1 MIRQIVESSLK
12 LRVLLIAA
20 AAVIMVVGVGELRRM
35 PIDVLPEFAPPYVE
49 IQTEAPGLS
58 ANEVE
63 DLVTLNVEEL
73 VAGVPWLQTMRS
85 RSVPGLSSVVMIF
98 HRGTD
103 LMRARQ
109 MVQERLTLAYA
120 LPNASKPPV
129 MMQPMSA
136 TSRVAMIGLSSTQVS
151 LIDLSVLT
159 RWTIKPRL
167 LGVPGV
173 ANVAVWG
180 DRDRQLQVQIDP
192 QRLRAHGV
200 TQSQII
206 QTTGNALW
214 ISPLT
219 FLEASFPGA
228 GGWIDGPQQRLEV
241 RHVLPLSTPAD
252 LAKVT
257 VEGNSSL
264 RLGDVANVVEG
275 HPPLIGDALLTGG
288 PGLLLVVEKLPGA
301 NTLEVTRGVE
311 AALAELRPGLPGV
324 QLDASVYRSANFIEM
339 AFGNLSK
346 ALLIAAVLGVLIL
359 GAVLYDWRAVL
370 ISLVVVPLSL
380 VAATLLVRASGG
392 TFNTMVLAGLVMA
405 LAVVVDEA
413 IVSVDAVL
421 RRLRKRREEGKG
433 VSTFRLAVEAAVE
446 VRVPLLYA
454 TLILLLAV
462 VPVFLM
468 EGVAGAFFTPLALS
482 YTLAVLAAMAVA
494 TTVTP
499 ALGVLLL
506 RDQPLDRRAA
516 PPVRWLQ
523 HRYAPVLARTINA
536 PRTALI
542 TAGVI
547 TVVGLAAWPWLEQSL
562 LPSFKERY
570 VRIDWVGAPGTSHPA
585 MVRMMTLASHDVQSI
600 PGVSG
605 AYVHVGRAVTGDQV
619 VDVNAGQLWVGIDPK
634 ANYDSTVAGIQA
646 VVDGYPGL
654 ARRVDSYLTDRI
666 REVLAGSSQSIV
678 IRIYGK
684 KRDVLRAKAD
694 EVRQALAPIAGL
706 SDLRVDG
713 YVEQPQVEIQVNLA
727 AAEPYGLK
735 PGDVRRAA
743 ATMYAG
749 LNVGFLFEAQKMYD
763 VVVWGTP
770 ELRNSVS
777 DIRDLLLDT
786 PRGGHVR
793 LGDVA
798 DVRVASSP
806 TVIHHEALQNRIDV
820 LADVRGGDL
829 ASVVDAVEDR
839 LDSVE
844 FPVEYYPALLGETV
858 EREAAEDR
866 LLSFALAVAV
876 GILLLLQAAFR
887 SWRVSALFFLALP
900 MALAGG
906 VVGALLDGA
915 TVSLGTLIGF
925 LGVLAIAVRHGI
937 MLIKHYQHLEEHER
951 EPFGPAL
958 VLRGTRERFAPIVI
972 TAVTTAAAM
981 VPLVVLGQI
990 AGLEI
995 VHPIAVVILGGL
1007 VTTTIF
1013 NLHVVPALY
1022 LRFGAK
1028 READL
1033 GLLPDTGGVPS

>member
-1 MIRQIVESSLK
+1 MIRGIVESSLR
-12 LRVLLIAA
+12 LRVLVIAA
-20 AAVIMVVGVGELRRM
+20 AAVVIVAGVSEMRRM
-35 PIDVLPEFAPPYVE
+35 PVDVLPEFAPPYVE
-49 IQTEAPGLS
+49 IQTEALGLS

-63 DLVTLNVEEL
+63 DLVTLNVEEM

-98 HRGTD
+98 QPGTD

-136 TSRVAMIGLSSTQVS
+136 TSRVAMIGVSSAQVS
-151 LIDLSVLT
+151 LIDMSVLT

-192 QRLRAHGV
+192 LRLRAHRV

-206 QTTGNALW
+206 QTAGNALW

-257 VEGNSSL
+257 VEGTSL
-264 RLGDVANVVEG
+264 RLGDVADVVEG
-275 HPPLIGDALLTGG
+275 HPPMIGDALLTGG

-324 QLDASVYRSANFIEM
+324 TLDTSVFRAANFIEM
-339 AFGNLSK
+339 AFGNLNK
-346 ALLIAAVLGVLIL
+346 ALIIAAVLGVLIL
-359 GAVLYDWRAVL
+359 SAVLYDWRAVV
-370 ISLVVVPLSL
+370 ISLAAIPLSI
-380 VAATLLVRASGG
+380 VTATVLVRAAGG
-392 TFNTMVLAGLVMA
+392 TLNTMVLAGLVMA
-405 LAVVVDEA
+405 IGVVVDES

-421 RRLRKRREEGKG
+421 RRLRRRREEGQG
-433 VSTFRLAVEAAVE
+433 VSGVRLAIDAAFE
-446 VRVPLLYA
+446 VRVPMLYA

-468 EGVAGAFFTPLALS
+468 EGVAGTFFKPLALS
-482 YTLAVLAAMAVA
+482 YALALLAAMVVA
-494 TTVTP
+494 MIVTP
-499 ALGVLLL
+499 ALGLLL
-506 RDQPLDRRAA
+506 MRDQPLDRRAA

-523 HRYAPVLARTINA
+523 HQYARSLARTINT
-536 PRTALI
+536 PRNALI
-542 TAGVI
+542 TAAAITAIGV
-547 TVVGLAAWPWLEQSL
+547 AAWPWLQQSL
-562 LPSFKERY
+562 LPSFQERY

-585 MVRMMTLASHDVQSI
+585 MLRVMARASNELRSI

-605 AYVHVGRAVTGDQV
+605 AHVHMGRAVTGDQV

-634 ANYDSTVAGIQA
+634 ADYDATVAAIQQA
-646 VVDGYPGL
+646 VDGYPGL
-654 ARRVDSYLTDRI
+654 SRLVESYLTDRI
-666 REVLAGSSQSIV
+666 REVLAGSSKSIV
-678 IRIYGK
+678 VRIYGK
-684 KRDVLRAKAD
+684 KRDVLRAKAE
-694 EVRQALAPIAGL
+694 EVRQALASVEGIA
-706 SDLRVDG
+706 DLRVDG

-749 LNVGFLFEAQKMYD
+749 LNVGFLFESQKMYD

-770 ELRNSVS
+770 QLRNSVS
-777 DIRDLLLDT
+777 DIRNLLLDT
-786 PRGGHVR
+786 PRGGQVR

-798 DVRVASSP
+798 DVRVASTP
-806 TVIHHEALQNRIDV
+806 TVIYHEALQNRIDV
-820 LADVRGGDL
+820 VADVRGGDL
-829 ASVVDAVEDR
+829 ATVVDAVENR
-839 LDSVE
+839 LDDVE
-844 FPVEYYPALLGETV
+844 FPVEYYPALLGETA
-858 EREAAEDR
+858 EREAAEER

-887 SWRVSALFFLALP
+887 SWRVATLFFLALP

-906 VVGALLDGA
+906 VVGALFDGA
-915 TVSLGTLIGF
+915 TISLGTVIGF
-925 LGVLAIAVRHGI
+925 LGVLGIAVRHGI
-937 MLIKHYQHLEEHER
+937 MLIKHYQHLEEHDGV
-951 EPFGPAL
+951 PFGPEL
-958 VLRGTRERFAPIVI
+958 VLRGTRERFAPIMI

-981 VPLVVLGQI
+981 LPLVVLGKI

-995 VHPIAVVILGGL
+995 VHPIAVVTLGGL
-1007 VTTTIF
+1007 VTATIF
-1013 NLHVVPALY
+1013 TLHVVPALY

-1033 GLLPDTGGVPS
+1033 GLAETGASPT

>member
-1 MIRQIVESSLK
+1 MMRQIVEGSLR
-12 LRVLLIAA
+12 LRVLVIAT
-20 AAVIMVVGVGELRRM
+20 AAVIMVVGVGQLGRM
-35 PIDVLPEFAPPYVE
+35 PVDVLPEFAPPYVE
-49 IQTEAPGLS
+49 IQTEALGLS

-63 DLVTLNVEEL
+63 DLVTLNVEEM
-73 VAGVPWLQTMRS
+73 VAGVPWLETMRS

-98 HRGTD
+98 QRGTD

-136 TSRVAMIGLSSTQVS
+136 TSRVAMIGLSSKTVS
-151 LIDLSVLT
+151 LIDMSVLT
-159 RWTIKPRL
+159 RWTVKPRL

-192 QRLRAHGV
+192 ERLRARGV
-200 TQSQII
+200 TQHQII
-206 QTTGNALW
+206 QTAGNALW

-219 FLEASFPGA
+219 FLEASFPGS

-241 RHVLPLSTPAD
+241 RHVLPLSAPAD
-252 LAKVT
+252 LARVT
-257 VEGNSSL
+257 VEGKPSL

-275 HPPLIGDALLTGG
+275 HPPLIGDALLTGS
-288 PGLLLVVEKLPGA
+288 PGLILVVEKLPGA
-301 NTLEVTRGVE
+301 NTLEVTRGIE
-311 AALAELRPGLPGV
+311 AALAELQPGLPGV
-324 QLDASVYRSANFIEM
+324 ELDASVYRSASFIET
-339 AFGNLSK
+339 AFDNLTK
-346 ALLIAAVLGVLIL
+346 ALVVAAILGVLIL
-359 GAVLYDWRAVL
+359 GAVLNNWRAAL
-370 ISLVVVPLSL
+370 TSLVTIPLAL
-380 VAATLLVRASGG
+380 VAAIAAVRLAGG
-392 TFNTMVLAGLVMA
+392 TLNTMVLAGIVIA
-405 LAVVVDEA
+405 LGVVVDEA
-413 IVSVDAVL
+413 VMSIDAVL
-421 RRLRKRREEGKG
+421 RRLRRLKEQGKSVSG
-433 VSTFRLAVEAAVE
+433 VKIAVEAALA
-446 VRVPLLYA
+446 VRVPMLYA

-462 VPVFLM
+462 VPVLLM
-468 EGVAGAFFTPLALS
+468 QGVAGAFFQPLALS
-482 YTLAVLAAMAVA
+482 FALALVAAMIVA

-499 ALGVLLL
+499 ALGFLLL
-506 RDQPLDRRAA
+506 RAEPLDRRAA

-523 HRYAPVLARTINA
+523 HQYARSLARTINT
-536 PRTALI
+536 PRNALI
-542 TAGVI
+542 TAAAITAIGV
-547 TVVGLAAWPWLEQSL
+547 AAWPWLRQSL
-562 LPSFKERY
+562 LPSFQERY

-585 MVRMMTLASHDVQSI
+585 MVRMMARASNEFRSI

-605 AYVHVGRAVTGDQV
+605 AQVHVGRAITGDQV
-619 VDVNAGQLWVGIDPK
+619 VDVNASQLWIRIDPK
-634 ANYDSTVAGIQA
+634 ADYDATVTAIQQA
-646 VVDGYPGL
+646 VDGYPGL
-654 ARRVDSYLTDRI
+654 ARHVESYLTDRI

-678 IRIYGK
+678 VRIYGK
-684 KRDVLRAKAD
+684 KRDVLRAKAE
-694 EVRQALAPIAGL
+694 EVRQALASVEGIA
-706 SDLRVDG
+706 DLRVDG
-713 YVEQPQVEIQVNLA
+713 YVEQPQVEIQVKLA

-749 LNVGFLFEAQKMYD
+749 LNVGFLFETQKMYD

-777 DIRDLLLDT
+777 DIRNLLLDT

-793 LGDVA
+793 LGEVA
-798 DVRVASSP
+798 DVRIASTP
-806 TVIHHEALQNRIDV
+806 TVIYHEALQNRIDV
-820 LADVRGGDL
+820 VADVRGGDL
-829 ASVVDAVEDR
+829 GTVVDAVESR
-839 LDSVE
+839 LDDVE

-858 EREAAEDR
+858 EREAAEER
-866 LLSFALAVAV
+866 MLSFALAVAV

-887 SWRVSALFFLALP
+887 SWRVATLFFLTLP
-900 MALAGG
+900 MALTGG
-906 VVGALLDGA
+906 VVAALLDGA
-915 TVSLGTLIGF
+915 TISLGTVIGF
-925 LGVLAIAVRHGI
+925 LGVLALAVRHGI
-937 MLIKHYQHLEEHER
+937 MLIKHYQHLEEQDGV
-951 EPFGPAL
+951 PFGPEL

-972 TAVTTAAAM
+972 TAITTAAAM
-981 VPLVVLGQI
+981 LPLVVLGNI

-1033 GLLPDTGGVPS
+1033 GLAETGASPT

>member
-1 MIRQIVESSLK
+1 
-12 LRVLLIAA
+12 
-20 AAVIMVVGVGELRRM
+20 
-35 PIDVLPEFAPPYVE
+35 
-49 IQTEAPGLS
+49 
-58 ANEVE
+58 
-63 DLVTLNVEEL
+63 
-73 VAGVPWLQTMRS
+73 
-85 RSVPGLSSVVMIF
+85 
-98 HRGTD
+98 

-136 TSRVAMIGLSSTQVS
+136 TSRVAMIGLSSKQVS

-192 QRLRAHGV
+192 ERLRAQGV
-200 TQSQII
+200 TLSQII
-206 QTTGNALW
+206 QTAGNALW

-219 FLEASFPGA
+219 FLEASFPGS

-241 RHVLPLSTPAD
+241 RHVLPLSAPAD
-252 LAKVT
+252 LAQVT
-257 VEGNSSL
+257 VEGKSSL

-275 HPPLIGDALLTGG
+275 HPPLIGDALLTGS

-324 QLDASVYRSANFIEM
+324 VLDASVYRSASFIEM
-339 AFGNLSK
+339 AFANLTR
-346 ALLIAAVLGVLIL
+346 ALIIAAVLGVLIL

-380 VAATLLVRASGG
+380 VAATVLVRVAGG
-392 TFNTMVLAGLVMA
+392 TLNTMVLAGLVMA
-405 LAVVVDEA
+405 LGVVVDDA
-413 IVSVDAVL
+413 IVGVDALL

-433 VSTFRLAVEAAVE
+433 VSGIRLAVEGALE

-468 EGVAGAFFTPLALS
+468 EGVAGTFFKPLALS
-482 YTLAVLAAMAVA
+482 YALALVAAMAVA
-494 TTVTP
+494 MTVTP
-499 ALGVLLL
+499 ALGLVLL
-506 RDQPLDRRAA
+506 RDEPLDRRAA

-523 HRYAPVLARTINA
+523 HHYAKWLARTINA

-542 TAGVI
+542 TAAVI
-547 TVVGLAAWPWLEQSL
+547 TGVGLASWPWLGQSL

-570 VRIDWVGAPGTSHPA
+570 LRIDWVGAPGTSHPA
-585 MVRMMTLASHDVQSI
+585 TVRMMALASREVQAI

-605 AYVHVGRAVTGDQV
+605 AYVHVGRAITGDQV
-619 VDVNAGQLWVGIDPK
+619 VDVNASQLWVGIDPK
-634 ANYDSTVAGIQA
+634 ADYDATVAAIQD

-654 ARRVDSYLTDRI
+654 GRRVESYLTDRI

-678 IRIYGK
+678 VRIYGK
-684 KRDVLRAKAD
+684 KRDVLRAKAE
-694 EVRQALAPIAGL
+694 EVRQALAKIDGIT
-706 SDLRVDG
+706 DLRVDG

-727 AAEPYGLK
+727 RAEPYGLK

-777 DIRDLLLDT
+777 DIRNLLLDT

-793 LGDVA
+793 LGEVA
-798 DVRVASSP
+798 DVRIASTP

-820 LADVRGGDL
+820 VANVRGADL
-829 ASVVDAVEDR
+829 ATVVDAVENE
-839 LDSVE
+839 LDAVD

-866 LLSFALAVAV
+866 MLSFALAVAI

-887 SWRVSALFFLALP
+887 SWRVAGLFFLALP

-906 VVGALLDGA
+906 VVGALVDGG
-915 TVSLGTLIGF
+915 TISLGTVIGF

-937 MLIKHYQHLEEHER
+937 MLIKHYQRLEEQEG

-972 TAVTTAAAM
+972 TALTTAAAM
-981 VPLVVLGQI
+981 LPLVVLGDL

-1007 VTTTIF
+1007 VTATMFT
-1013 NLHVVPALY
+1013 LHVVPALY

-1033 GLLPDTGGVPS
+1033 GLAETGGSPS

>member
-1 MIRQIVESSLK
+1 MMRQIVEGSLR
-12 LRVLLIAA
+12 LRVLVIAA
-20 AAVIMVVGVGELRRM
+20 AAVIMVVGIGQLRRM
-35 PIDVLPEFAPPYVE
+35 PVDVLPEFAPPYVE
-49 IQTEAPGLS
+49 IQTEALGLS

-63 DLVTLNVEEL
+63 DLVTLNVEEM

-98 HRGTD
+98 QPGTD

-109 MVQERLTLAYA
+109 RVQERLTLAYA

-192 QRLRAHGV
+192 ERLRARGV
-200 TQSQII
+200 TQHQII
-206 QTTGNALW
+206 QTAGNALW

-219 FLEASFPGA
+219 FLEASFPGS

-252 LAKVT
+252 LAKVM
-257 VEGNSSL
+257 VEGKPSL
-264 RLGDVANVVEG
+264 RLGDVATVVEG
-275 HPPLIGDALLTGG
+275 HPPLIGDALLTGS

-324 QLDASVYRSANFIEM
+324 QLDASVYRSATFIET
-339 AFGNLSK
+339 AFANLTK
-346 ALLIAAVLGVLIL
+346 ALIIAAVLGVVIL
-359 GAVLYDWRAVL
+359 GAVLNNWRAAL
-370 ISLVVVPLSL
+370 TSL
-380 VAATLLVRASGG
+380 VAIPLALVAAIGAVRLAGG
-392 TFNTMVLAGLVMA
+392 TLNTMVLAGLVIA
-405 LAVVVDEA
+405 LGVVVDEA
-413 IVSVDAVL
+413 VMSIDAVL
-421 RRLRKRREEGKG
+421 RRLRRLKEEGKSTSG
-433 VSTFRLAVEAAVE
+433 VQIAVEAAHA
-446 VRVPLLYA
+446 VRGPMLYA

-468 EGVAGAFFTPLALS
+468 QGVAGAFFKPLALS
-482 YTLAVLAAMAVA
+482 FVFALLSAMVVA

-499 ALGVLLL
+499 ALGLLLL
-506 RDQPLDRRAA
+506 RAEPLDRRAA
-516 PPVRWLQ
+516 PLIRWLQ
-523 HRYAPVLARTINA
+523 FVYDRTLARTINT
-536 PRTALI
+536 PRTALYA
-542 TAGVI
+542 AGV
-547 TVVGLAAWPWLEQSL
+547 VVVAGLASWPLLGKSL

-570 VRIDWVGAPGTSHPA
+570 LRIDWIGAPGTSHPA
-585 MVRMMTLASHDVQSI
+585 MVRMMTRASREVQAVR
-600 PGVSG
+600 GVSG
-605 AYVHVGRAVTGDQV
+605 AHVHVGRAVTGDQV
-619 VDVNAGQLWVGIDPK
+619 VDVNAGQLWVGIDPT

-684 KRDVLRAKAD
+684 KRDVLRAKAE
-694 EVRQALAPIAGL
+694 EVRQALAAIDGI

-713 YVEQPQVEIQVNLA
+713 FVEQPQVEIQVNLA
-727 AAEPYGLK
+727 KAEPYGLK

-777 DIRDLLLDT
+777 DIRNLLLDT

-793 LGDVA
+793 LGEVA
-798 DVRVASSP
+798 DVRVASTP

-820 LADVRGGDL
+820 VADVRGGDL
-829 ASVVDAVEDR
+829 ASIVDAVESR
-839 LDSVE
+839 LENVE

-858 EREAAEDR
+858 EREAAEER
-866 LLSFALAVAV
+866 LLSFAFAVAV

-887 SWRVSALFFLALP
+887 SWRLAAVFFLALP
-900 MALAGG
+900 VALAGG
-906 VVGALLDGA
+906 VVAAVFDGQ
-915 TVSLGTLIGF
+915 TISLGTVLGV
-925 LGVLAIAVRHGI
+925 LGVLAVAVRHGI
-937 MLIKHYQHLEEHER
+937 MLIKHYGHLEEHDGV
-951 EPFGPAL
+951 PFGPAL

-981 VPLVVLGQI
+981 VPLIVFGKVG
-990 AGLEI
+990 GLEI

-1007 VTTTIF
+1007 ITATVF

-1033 GLLPDTGGVPS
+1033 GLLAESGGSPS

>member
-1 MIRQIVESSLK
+1 MIRGIVESSLR
-12 LRVLLIAA
+12 LRVLVIAA
-20 AAVIMVVGVGELRRM
+20 AAVVIVAGVSELRRM
-35 PIDVLPEFAPPYVE
+35 PVDVLPEFAPPYVE
-49 IQTEAPGLS
+49 IQTEALGLS

-98 HRGTD
+98 QPGTD

-129 MMQPMSA
+129 LMQPMSA
-136 TSRVAMIGLSSTQVS
+136 TSRVAMIGVTSAQVS

-200 TQSQII
+200 TLSQII
-206 QTTGNALW
+206 QTSGNSLW

-257 VEGNSSL
+257 IEGHPSL
-264 RLGDVANVVEG
+264 RLGDVADVVEG
-275 HPPLIGDALLTGG
+275 HPPMIGDALLTGG

-301 NTLEVTRGVE
+301 NTLEVTRSVE
-311 AALAELRPGLPGV
+311 AALAEMRPGLPGV
-324 QLDASVYRSANFIEM
+324 TLDASVFRAANFIEM

-346 ALLIAAVLGVLIL
+346 ALIIAAVLGVLIL

-370 ISLVVVPLSL
+370 ISLAAIPLSL
-380 VAATLLVRASGG
+380 VSATVLVRAAGA
-392 TFNTMVLAGLVMA
+392 TLNTMVLAGLLMA
-405 LAVVVDEA
+405 IGVVVDES

-421 RRLRKRREEGKG
+421 RQLRRRREEGQA
-433 VSTFRLAVEAAVE
+433 VSGFRLAIDAAFQ
-446 VRVPLLYA
+446 VRVPMLYA

-462 VPVFLM
+462 VPVFLI
-468 EGVAGAFFTPLALS
+468 EGVAGTFFKPLALS
-482 YTLAVLAAMAVA
+482 YALAILAAMVVA
-494 TTVTP
+494 MIVTP
-499 ALGVLLL
+499 ALGLLLL
-506 RDQPLDRRAA
+506 RGRPLDRRAA
-516 PPVRWLQ
+516 PPIRWLQ
-523 HRYAPVLARTINA
+523 HQYARFLARTIHT
-536 PRTALI
+536 PRSALI
-542 TAGVI
+542 TAAAITAIGV
-547 TVVGLAAWPWLEQSL
+547 AAWPWLQQSL
-562 LPSFKERY
+562 LPSFQDRY
-570 VRIDWVGAPGTSHPA
+570 VRIDWVSAPGTSHPA
-585 MVRMMTLASHDVQSI
+585 MIRVMARASNELRSI

-605 AYVHVGRAVTGDQV
+605 AHVHMGRAVTGDQV

-634 ANYDSTVAGIQA
+634 ADYDATVAAIQA
-646 VVDGYPGL
+646 AVDGYPGL
-654 ARRVDSYLTDRI
+654 SRRVESYLTDRI
-666 REVLAGSSQSIV
+666 REVLAGSTKSIV
-678 IRIYGK
+678 VRIYGK
-684 KRDVLRAKAD
+684 KRDVLRAKAE
-694 EVRQALAPIAGL
+694 EVRQALASVEGIA
-706 SDLRVDG
+706 DLRVDG

-749 LNVGFLFEAQKMYD
+749 LNVGFLFESQKMYD

-770 ELRNSVS
+770 QLRNSVS
-777 DIRDLLLDT
+777 DIRNLLLDT
-786 PRGGHVR
+786 PRGGQVR
-793 LGDVA
+793 LGEVA
-798 DVRVASSP
+798 DVRVASTP
-806 TVIHHEALQNRIDV
+806 TVIYHEALQNRIDV
-820 LADVRGGDL
+820 VADVRGGDL
-829 ASVVDAVEDR
+829 ATVVDAVETR
-839 LDSVE
+839 LEGVE
-844 FPVEYYPALLGETV
+844 FPVEYYPAMLGETA
-858 EREAAEDR
+858 EREAAEER
-866 LLSFALAVAV
+866 LFGFALAAAV

-887 SWRVSALFFLALP
+887 SWRVAALFFLALP

-906 VVGALLDGA
+906 VVAALFDGA
-915 TVSLGTLIGF
+915 TISMGTVIGF
-925 LGVLAIAVRHGI
+925 LGVLAIAVRHGV
-937 MLIKHYQHLEEHER
+937 MLIKHYQHLEEDER
-951 EPFGPAL
+951 EPFGPEL
-958 VLRGTRERFAPIVI
+958 ILRGTRERFAPIVI

-981 VPLVVLGQI
+981 LPLVVLGKI

-995 VHPIAVVILGGL
+995 VHPIAVVTLGGL
-1007 VTTTIF
+1007 VTATIF
-1013 NLHVVPALY
+1013 NLHIVPALY

-1033 GLLPDTGGVPS
+1033 GLAETEGAAS

>member
-12 LRVLLIAA
+12 VRVLLIAA

-35 PIDVLPEFAPPYVE
+35 PVDVLPEFAPPYVE
-49 IQTEAPGLS
+49 IQTEALGLS

-63 DLVTLNVEEL
+63 DLVTLNVEEM

-98 HRGTD
+98 EPGTD
-103 LMRARQ
+103 VMRARQ

-136 TSRVAMIGLSSTQVS
+136 TSRVAMIGLSSKQVS
-151 LIDLSVLT
+151 LIDMSVLT

-192 QRLRAHGV
+192 ERLRARGV
-200 TQSQII
+200 TLSQII
-206 QTTGNALW
+206 QTAGNALW

-219 FLEASFPGA
+219 FLEASFPGS

-252 LAKVT
+252 LGKVT
-257 VEGNSSL
+257 VEGKPLL
-264 RLGDVANVVEG
+264 RLGDVAEVVEG
-275 HPPLIGDALLTGG
+275 HPPLIGDALLTGS

-324 QLDASVYRSANFIEM
+324 ELDASVYRSASFIEM
-339 AFGNLSK
+339 AFGNLTK
-346 ALLIAAVLGVLIL
+346 ALLIATVLGVLIL
-359 GAVLYDWRAVL
+359 TAVLYDWRAVL
-370 ISLVVVPLSL
+370 ISLVVMPLSL
-380 VAATLLVRASGG
+380 VAATVLVRAAGG

-405 LAVVVDEA
+405 LGVVVDEA

-421 RRLRKRREEGKG
+421 RRLRKRRDAGKD
-433 VSTFRLAVEAAVE
+433 VSGIRLAVDAALE

-468 EGVAGAFFTPLALS
+468 EGVAGTFFTPLALS
-482 YTLAVLAAMAVA
+482 YTLALLVAMVVA
-494 TTVTP
+494 MTVTP
-499 ALGVLLL
+499 ALGLLLL
-506 RDQPLDRRAA
+506 RNEQLDRRAA

-523 HRYAPVLARTINA
+523 YQYDRVLARTIHA
-536 PRTALI
+536 PRSALI
-542 TAGVI
+542 TAAVV
-547 TVVGLAAWPWLEQSL
+547 TAVGLAAWPWLEQSL
-562 LPSFKERY
+562 LPTFKERY
-570 VRIDWVGAPGTSHPA
+570 LRIDWVGAPGTSHPA
-585 MVRMMTLASHDVQSI
+585 MVRMMARASQEVRSI
-600 PGVSG
+600 PGVNG
-605 AYVHVGRAVTGDQV
+605 AHVHVGRAITGDQV

-634 ANYDSTVAGIQA
+634 ADYDATVSAIQGA
-646 VVDGYPGL
+646 VDGYPGL
-654 ARRVDSYLTDRI
+654 ARTVQSYLTDRI

-684 KRDVLRAKAD
+684 RREVLRAKAE
-694 EVRQALAPIAGL
+694 EVRQALEEIDGITG
-706 SDLRVDG
+706 LRVDG

-777 DIRDLLLDT
+777 DIRNLLLDT
-786 PRGGHVR
+786 PSGGHVR
-793 LGDVA
+793 LGEVA
-798 DVRVASSP
+798 DVRVASTP
-806 TVIHHEALQNRIDV
+806 TVIYHESLQNRIDV
-820 LADVRGGDL
+820 VADVRGGDL
-829 ASVVDAVEDR
+829 ASVVDAVENR
-839 LDSVE
+839 LDDVE
-844 FPVEYYPALLGETV
+844 FPVEYYPALLGESV
-858 EREAAEDR
+858 EREAAEER
-866 LLSFALAVAV
+866 MLSFALAVAV

-887 SWRVSALFFLALP
+887 SWRVAALFFLALP

-915 TVSLGTLIGF
+915 TISLGTIIGF
-925 LGVLAIAVRHGI
+925 LGVLAIAVRHGVV
-937 MLIKHYQHLEEHER
+937 LIKHYQRLEEQEG

-981 VPLVVLGQI
+981 VPLVVLGNL

-1007 VTTTIF
+1007 VTTTVF
-1013 NLHVVPALY
+1013 TLHVVPALY

-1028 READL
+1028 REPDL
-1033 GLLPDTGGVPS
+1033 GLAEQGGLAS